1 MRPVS
6 QPGVELEPVFNRIG
20 KATQRLRHLGGSLLM
35 QASGGLSL

>member
-6 QPGVELEPVFNRIG
+6 QPGMELEPVFNRIG

-35 QASGGLSL
+35 EASGGVSL